1 MVRKLA
7 TTLLLLLLPT
17 LAAAQNKPIK
27 EVRDADVAGN
37 VRWSADTVY
46 VLNGFVFVEDG
57 GTLTIE
63 AGTVIKGKPGQG
75 ENASALIIARGG
87 KIFARGTPTKPII
100 FTAEADN
107 VDDLNDLP
115 PNTRGQWG
123 GVIILGKARINVAG
137 GEENIEGIPVTEL
150 RGLYGG
156 NDDDDDS
163 GVFRYVSLR
172 YGGTNIGA
180 NNEINGLTMGA
191 VGRKTLIEFIEV
203 FNNADDGYEWF
214 GGTVNTR
221 YLVSAFNDDD
231 GFDYDEGF
239 RGKGQF
245 WFLIQDPLVGGSGGE
260 HDGGTTPEDGQPYAI
275 PVVYNAT
282 YIGSGATSTNAR
294 NDFALNIRDNAGGK
308 YYNSIFTDFFG
319 SAVLIDSLPATG
331 ENSQKRLQA
340 GDIAL
345 QNNIFFGFGA
355 GSTPARFITQLFVRN
370 YLTEAANNNRFVD
383 PQLRGISR
391 TNNEGLDPR
400 PRIGSPALTGVATA
414 NDPFFQPANYVGA
427 FGPDGLWIDGW
438 TFLSQAGYVRARGS
452 NVVNVTDA
460 DIGPGQ
466 NVVWTADKTYLLN
479 GFVFVEDGATLTIEP
494 GTVIKGKPGQGEN
507 SSALIIAR
515 GGKIFANGTATNP
528 IIFTAEADDVNDLN
542 DLPLDTRG
550 QWGGVIILGK
560 ARINVA
566 GGEENIE
573 GIPVT
578 ETRGLYGGTDD
589 DDDSGVFRY
598 VSIRYGGTNIGAN
611 NEINGLT
618 MGAVGRKTVIEYV
631 EVFNNADDGYEW
643 FGGTVNTRYLVSA
656 FNDDDGFDYDEGWRG
671 KNQFW
676 FLIQDPLQAGS
687 GGEHDGGTTPED
699 GQPFAIPII
708 YNATYIGSGAAST
721 NARNDF
727 ALNIRDNAGGKY
739 YNSIFTDFFGR
750 AVQIEDLASGEDS
763 RARLEAGD
771 LVLQNNIWFGFGTGA
786 TPDQFIAQDFVRSYM
801 TNPANNNRFV
811 NPQLR
816 GISRTND
823 KGLDPRPHPAS
834 PAWSNF
840 ANVPAGDNFF
850 VQTNYVGAFGTHNWA
865 ADWTFISQ
873 LGILTTDGAGVRTR
887 VEERKAPGT
896 IPTEYTLGQN
906 YPNPFNPSTK
916 IDYAVPKTGAVKLEV
931 YNMLGQKVATL
942 VEGIRT
948 TGNYTVS
955 WNPTGLTS
963 GMYFYRLEAGGV
975 VQTRK
980 MLLTR

>member
-1 MVRKLA
+1 
-7 TTLLLLLLPT
+7 
-17 LAAAQNKPIK
+17 
-27 EVRDADVAGN
+27 
-37 VRWSADTVY
+37 
-46 VLNGFVFVEDG
+46 
-57 GTLTIE
+57 
-63 AGTVIKGKPGQG
+63 
-75 ENASALIIARGG
+75 
-87 KIFARGTPTKPII
+87 
-100 FTAEADN
+100 
-107 VDDLNDLP
+107 
-115 PNTRGQWG
+115 
-123 GVIILGKARINVAG
+123 
-137 GEENIEGIPVTEL
+137 
-150 RGLYGG
+150 
-156 NDDDDDS
+156 
-163 GVFRYVSLR
+163 
-172 YGGTNIGA
+172 
-180 NNEINGLTMGA
+180 MGA
-191 VGRKTLIEFIEV
+191 VGRKTVIEYVEV

-245 WFLIQDPLVGGSGGE
+245 WFLIQDPVVGGSGGE

-275 PVVYNAT
+275 PVIYNAT
-282 YIGSGATSTNAR
+282 YIGSGAASTNAR

-340 GDIAL
+340 GDVAL
-345 QNNIFFGFGA
+345 RNNIFFGFGA

-370 YLTEAANNNRFVD
+370 YLTDAANNNRFTN

-391 TNNEGLDPR
+391 TTDRGLDPR
-400 PRIGSPALTGVATA
+400 PATGSPALTGAATA
-414 NDPFFQPANYVGA
+414 GDPFFQPANYIGA
-427 FGPDGLWIDGW
+427 FGPDNLWVDGW

-452 NVVNVTDA
+452 NIVTVTDA

-466 NVVWTADKTYLLN
+466 NVTWTADKTYLLN

-528 IIFTAEADDVNDLN
+528 IIFTAEADDVDDLN
-542 DLPLDTRG
+542 DLPPNTRG

-578 ETRGLYGGTDD
+578 EPRGIYGGNDD

-598 VSIRYGGTNIGAN
+598 VSLRYGGTNIGAN

-699 GQPFAIPII
+699 GVPFAIPLI

-763 RARLEAGD
+763 RARLETGD
-771 LVLQNNIWFGFGTGA
+771 LVLQNNIWFGFGAGA
-786 TPDQFIAQDFVRSYM
+786 GPDQFIAQDFVRSYM

-823 KGLDPRPHPAS
+823 KGLDPRPQPAS

-850 VQTNYVGAFGTHNWA
+850 VQTNYVGAFGELNWA

-887 VEERKAPGT
+887 VQERKAPGAS
-896 IPTEYTLGQN
+896 PTEYTLGQN

-948 TGNYTVS
+948 AGNYTVT
-955 WNPTGLTS
+955 WNPAGLTS

-980 MLLTR
+980 MLLAR